1 MPPSSDNPLAGAL
14 GEELQALA
22 ASGLARTFKAGD
34 FIFTAGDPG
43 DGFYLVESG
52 RVLISATVGDD
63 EPRVLATIGPGDFFG
78 EMAVLD
84 DAPRSANAQAESD
97 TQARFLS
104 RDELLQLLDR
114 RPRL

>member
-1 MPPSSDNPLAGAL
+1 MPPSSDSPLAGAL

-22 ASGLARTFKAGD
+22 ATGMSRSFKAGD

-52 RVLISATVGDD
+52 RVLISAVVGDN

-84 DAPRSANAQAESD
+84 DAPRSATATAEVY
-97 TQARFLS
+97 TRTLFV
-104 RDELLQLLDR
+104 E
-114 RPRL
+114 RPRLLKLLKRRP